1 MALIWEMK
9 VMANMQKINY
19 LTKRVI
25 GAAMEVHSLL
35 GPGYLE
41 SAYEQA
47 LAIELQSRKI
57 PFERQKVFNL
67 DYKGECI
74 GEGRMDFYVDYILVV
89 ELKAVDT
96 LLPVHAAQV
105 ISYLKAMDREV
116 GLLLN
121 FHTETFKKGIRRILN
136 PDYRE
141 EIINKEK

>member
-1 MALIWEMK
+1 
-9 VMANMQKINY
+9 MANMQKINY

-47 LAIELQSRKI
+47 LAIEFQSRKI

>member
-1 MALIWEMK
+1 
-9 VMANMQKINY
+9 MANMQKINY

-89 ELKAVDT
+89 GLKAVDT

>member
-1 MALIWEMK
+1 MGDEGNGKYAKDKLPYKTCNWCCNGSSFFIRSW
-9 VMANMQKINY
+9 
-19 LTKRVI
+19 
-25 GAAMEVHSLL
+25 
-35 GPGYLE
+35 YLE

>member
-1 MALIWEMK
+1 
-9 VMANMQKINY
+9 
-19 LTKRVI
+19 
-25 GAAMEVHSLL
+25 
-35 GPGYLE
+35 
-41 SAYEQA
+41 
-47 LAIELQSRKI
+47 
-57 PFERQKVFNL
+57 
-67 DYKGECI
+67 
-74 GEGRMDFYVDYILVV
+74 MDFYVDYILVV

>member
-1 MALIWEMK
+1 
-9 VMANMQKINY
+9 MANMQKINY

-96 LLPVHAAQV
+96 LLPVHAARV

>member
-1 MALIWEMK
+1 
-9 VMANMQKINY
+9 MANMQKINY

>member
-47 LAIELQSRKI
+47 LAIEFQSRKI